1 MVVGNDIT
9 VLTDY
14 NSGATPLAHALG
26 RLHILIS
33 EEKAE
38 EWVNILLL
46 TAFHRH
52 FHIHDR
58 LYCGRL
64 RILIQT
70 GDSGRRK

>member
-14 NSGATPLAHALG
+14 NSGAARLAYTLG
-26 RLHILIS
+26 RLHVFIS

-58 LYCGRL
+58 LYGILGSVCKI
-64 RILIQT
+64 RIVRQ
-70 GDSGRRK
+70 